1 MTMLT
6 RCFLGL
12 KFSFPLLHPLLPLLL
27 EGITVVYSQLSSFPG
42 TALTKRSC
50 LLIFRTWRTD
60 QWVGTKAPPP
70 FRHLEGDPGSGAP
83 MGHRVR
89 LLATTFPSALE
100 GFPCSITSFLWPPPH
115 QISCMQSCS
124 VYFQGTPP
132 EIPILEPVTEM
143 VLDKSELI
151 FEAGSGVCLTDIPW
165 LLYFGE
171 GLERILRDN
180 HTIHYT
186 IQHAE
191 WHKRQM

>member
-1 MTMLT
+1 M
-6 RCFLGL
+6 
-12 KFSFPLLHPLLPLLL
+12 
-27 EGITVVYSQLSSFPG
+27 
-42 TALTKRSC
+42 
-50 LLIFRTWRTD
+50 
-60 QWVGTKAPPP
+60 
-70 FRHLEGDPGSGAP
+70 
-83 MGHRVR
+83 
-89 LLATTFPSALE
+89 
-100 GFPCSITSFLWPPPH
+100 
-115 QISCMQSCS
+115 QICS

-143 VLDKSELI
+143 VLDKSDLI